1 MGGGGGKKGQKK
13 KGSFISSQTSSSL
26 PRRCFS
32 IATQP
37 KGSISPLGEI
47 IIISCTFG
55 GIMFTRFTRMP
66 KGFHFHVFFL
76 PPFGRGS
83 ELHLPAQG
91 IPVSTAAGA
100 QQPRGGSQKFRPLG
114 FLCRFG
120 VFFALL
126 SFFFSH
132 SYNPRR
138 ARRSSRGGGKHR
150 VS

>member
-1 MGGGGGKKGQKK
+1 MNEFLKSGGGGGKKGQKK
-13 KGSFISSQTSSSL
+13 KGSFIFSQTSSSL

-55 GIMFTRFTRMP
+55 GITFTRFTRMP
-66 KGFHFHVFFL
+66 KGFHFHNVFFL
-76 PPFGRGS
+76 PPFGRGL

-120 VFFALL
+120 VLVWFFCIAFLL
-126 SFFFSH
+126 FFSFL
-132 SYNPRR
+132 
-138 ARRSSRGGGKHR
+138 
-150 VS
+150 

>member
-1 MGGGGGKKGQKK
+1 
-13 KGSFISSQTSSSL
+13 
-26 PRRCFS
+26 
-32 IATQP
+32 
-37 KGSISPLGEI
+37 
-47 IIISCTFG
+47 
-55 GIMFTRFTRMP
+55 MFTRFTRMP
-66 KGFHFHVFFL
+66 KGFHFHNVFFL